1 MNLENP
7 LFMFD
12 SARLLVASEQ
22 KIYCQCVGDEQ
33 EVILGGG
40 EVQEKLKPS
49 STLPFLQMPRDT

>member
-22 KIYCQCVGDEQ
+22 KIYCQSVGDEQ
-33 EVILGGG
+33 DVILDGG

-49 STLPFLQMPRDT
+49 STLSYA